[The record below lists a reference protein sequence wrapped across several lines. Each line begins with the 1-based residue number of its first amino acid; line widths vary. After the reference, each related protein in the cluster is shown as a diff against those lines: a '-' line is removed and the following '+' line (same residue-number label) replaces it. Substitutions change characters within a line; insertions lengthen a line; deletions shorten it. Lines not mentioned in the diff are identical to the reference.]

1 MLEVLSLGNNK
12 IIDLHDTLRHVKKLK
27 KLRVLNVA
35 NNPSS
40 KDQEYKNFAI
50 ITLPDLK
57 YVDYQFID
65 DDMREALK
73 ADEEKYLVPQG
84 DEDTKEEARKLE
96 DEEERKDGRSQ
107 NRAFVPLRD
116 YHFGRTRRLG
126 GSIETQRRVR
136 RLEIQ
141 VR

>member
-1 MLEVLSLGNNK
+1 
-12 IIDLHDTLRHVKKLK
+12 
-27 KLRVLNVA
+27 VA
-35 NNPSS
+35 NNPST

-84 DEDTKEEARKLE
+84 DEDTKEEARKME
-96 DEEERKDGRSQ
+96 DEEERKKMIE
-107 NRAFVPLRD
+107 AKIEPL
-116 YHFGRTRRLG
+116 YHY
-126 GSIETQRRVR
+126 ETT
-136 RLEIQ
+136 I
-141 VR
+141 